1 MMTTESKHLA
11 EAIRGL
17 RTHKDWPIFVAEV
30 RKMQAL
36 IAVGAYKC
44 DTAQIPKD
52 VGVCKGLDMAINLA
66 EFLEGT
72 YR

>member
-1 MMTTESKHLA
+1 MTPENKHMA
-11 EAIRGL
+11 EAVRGV
-17 RTHKDWPIFVAEV
+17 RTHKDWPIFVAEL
-30 RKMQAL
+30 RKLQAL

-44 DTAQIPKD
+44 DNNQIPKD
-52 VGVCKGLDMAINLA
+52 IGVCKGLDMAINLA

>member
-1 MMTTESKHLA
+1 MANDSKHMA
-11 EAIRGL
+11 EVVRGL
-17 RTHKDWPIFVAEV
+17 RTHKDWPLFVAEL
-30 RKMQAL
+30 RKLQAL
-36 IAVGAYKC
+36 ISVGAYKC
-44 DTAQIPKD
+44 SPEQITKD

>member
-1 MMTTESKHLA
+1 MA
-11 EAIRGL
+11 EVVRGL
-17 RTHKDWPIFVAEV
+17 RTHKDWPLFVAEL
-30 RKMQAL
+30 RKLQAL

-44 DTAQIPKD
+44 DPNQIPKD

>member
-1 MMTTESKHLA
+1 MANEINHKA
-11 EAIRGL
+11 EAIRGI
-17 RTHKDWPIFVAEV
+17 RNHKDWPIFVAEL
-30 RKMQAL
+30 RRLQAL
-36 IAVGAYKC
+36 ISVGAYKC
-44 DTAQIPKD
+44 SPEQITKD